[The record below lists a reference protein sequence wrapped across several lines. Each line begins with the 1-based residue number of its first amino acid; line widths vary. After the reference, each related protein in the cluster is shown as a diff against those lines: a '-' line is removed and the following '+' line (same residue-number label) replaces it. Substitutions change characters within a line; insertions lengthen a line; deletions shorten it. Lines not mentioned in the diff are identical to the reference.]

1 MGKRGPQREGIR
13 GGDGVI
19 LVEDDATEAESL
31 ELSPVNPAD
40 IGDGDVGKG
49 KVGVLGGDAGEEG
62 DARRVKAL
70 AEGAAPRRLAHGGG
84 DLRLLL
90 RWATGAEEPMC

>member
-70 AEGAAPRRLAHGGG
+70 AE
-84 DLRLLL
+84 
-90 RWATGAEEPMC
+90 